1 MKVIHLSTSDYNG
14 GAAIAAKRIVTAQR
28 LFSDLDSKLLVQTKK
43 YNDNFIFSADTSTT
57 KKILSNI
64 RQVADELS
72 IRLLSVQ
79 SRGRFTFPYFGQ
91 DISQND
97 LIKNADIINLHWI
110 NGGFLS
116 LNSLVKLSQLN
127 KPIVWTLHD
136 MWAFTGGCHYNS
148 DCFKFQ
154 TQCFDCPSLLFKSEN
169 DLSYKIF
176 NGKKK
181 IFADLKPTIVTCS
194 KWLAKEASQSALLND
209 KKVIVIPN
217 SIDLNVYTP
226 INKIES
232 RQKINLP
239 IDKKLILIGA
249 MNLKDYRKG
258 FNYLVLALNLLA
270 DSNKEIS
277 DKFEMVV
284 FGKLDKN
291 VTNQIPL
298 KINQL
303 GKLKNEEEIVM
314 AYNAADIYVAPSLQ
328 DNLPNTIMEAMACG
342 VPVVAFNV
350 GGIPDLIDDGVNGI
364 LVELKSSE
372 DLAKAIEKILLN
384 ENLSKKFSIAARQ
397 KILNDFDQKIVAAK
411 YYELYKSIL

>member
-1 MKVIHLSTSDYNG
+1 MKVIHLSSSDFNG

-28 LFSDLDSKLLVQTKK
+28 LLPEIDSKLLVQIKRNK
-43 YNDNFIFSADTSTT
+43 DNFIYSLNTSTAN
-57 KKILSNI
+57 KILSSI

-79 SRGRFTFPYFGQ
+79 SRGRFTFPFWGE
-91 DISQND
+91 DVSKD
-97 LIKNADIINLHWI
+97 VSIKEADIINLHWI

-116 LNSLVKLSQLN
+116 LKSLEKLAALN
-127 KPIVWTLHD
+127 KPVVWTLHD
-136 MWAFTGGCHYNS
+136 MWAFTGGCHYSS

-154 TQCFDCPSLLFKSEN
+154 TQCSDCPSLVFKSEN
-169 DLSYKIF
+169 DLSSKIF
-176 NGKKK
+176 NQKKK
-181 IFADLKPTIVTCS
+181 IFSELKLTIVTCS

-209 KKVIVIPN
+209 RKIEVIPN
-217 SIDLNVYTP
+217 PIDLTAYSP

-258 FNYLVLALNLLA
+258 FNYLVRALNLLS
-270 DSNKEIS
+270 DSNKKIS
-277 DKFEMVV
+277 DQFEIVV

-291 VTNQIPL
+291 VVSQIPL
-298 KINQL
+298 KVNQL
-303 GKLKNEEEIVM
+303 GKLKNSEEIVM
-314 AYNAADIYVAPSLQ
+314 TYNAADIYVAPSLQ
-328 DNLPNTIMEAMACG
+328 DNLPNTVMEAMACG
-342 VPVVAFNV
+342 VPVAAFNV

-372 DLAKAIEKILLN
+372 ELAKAIEKILLD

-397 KILNDFDQKIVAAK
+397 KTLNNFDQKIVAAK

>member
-28 LFSDLDSKLLVQTKK
+28 LFSDLDSKLLVQIKK

-64 RQVADELS
+64 RQFADELS

-91 DISQND
+91 DISQNN

-116 LNSLVKLSQLN
+116 LNSLVKISQLN

-136 MWAFTGGCHYNS
+136 MWVFTGGCHYNS

-154 TQCFDCPSLLFKSEN
+154 IECSDCPSLLFKSEN
-169 DLSYKIF
+169 DLSFKIF
-176 NGKKK
+176 NAKKK
-181 IFADLKPTIVTCS
+181 IFADLKLTIVTCS

-217 SIDLNVYTP
+217 SIDLNVYAQ

-239 IDKKLILIGA
+239 VDKKLILIGA
-249 MNLKDYRKG
+249 MNLKDHRKG
-258 FNYLVLALNLLA
+258 FNYLLRALNLLV

-277 DKFEMVV
+277 DKFELVV
-284 FGKLDKN
+284 FGKFDKN
-291 VTNQIPL
+291 VTSQIPL

-303 GKLKNEEEIVM
+303 GKLKNTEEIVM

-342 VPVVAFNV
+342 IPVVAFNV
-350 GGIPDLIDDGVNGI
+350 GGIPDMIDDGVNGI
-364 LVELKSSE
+364 LVKLKSSE
-372 DLAKAIEKILLN
+372 DLAKAIEKILLD
-384 ENLSKKFSIAARQ
+384 ENLNKKFGDAARQ
-397 KILNDFDQKIVAAK
+397 KILNNFNQNIVAAK
-411 YYELYKSIL
+411 YYELYKSLL